1 LILSLPAGRQ
11 GIGWPFFGHPKK
23 VTKDKMHEI
32 GNFDYRKH
40 LPATFPKEYPHSHNF
55 ILTVRMFIK
64 FEK

>member
-1 LILSLPAGRQ
+1 MIDPFELAGL
-11 GIGWPFFGHPKK
+11 FLVTSFGHPKK